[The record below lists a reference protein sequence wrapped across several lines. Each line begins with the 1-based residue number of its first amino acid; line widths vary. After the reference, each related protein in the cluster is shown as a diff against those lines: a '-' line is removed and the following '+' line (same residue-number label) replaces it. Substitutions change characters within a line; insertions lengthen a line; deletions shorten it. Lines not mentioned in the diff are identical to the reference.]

1 VHTSLSLSQIKGYS
15 TGQQKQ
21 HLTLNP
27 TGNHYNQQSEQSNE
41 TPGSGKATA
50 ELLKLRSTQTQ
61 DFKIRIKIL
70 QARQLDGNNIN
81 PRCTVNCAS
90 QVKHTS
96 SMQSTNSPFWDEVFF
111 FNFIS
116 SESKLF
122 PEIIRFDVQSV
133 ARFGR
138 NELIGSFKFDIGFVY
153 DEPAHEI
160 RNKWLLLAD
169 LEDPSGGP
177 KGYLKVS
184 VYVLKSGDEVPLTGD
199 NDSQEDNQDI
209 ESNLLKPPGISLRPA
224 TFTIKVY
231 QAEDLPRS

>member
-1 VHTSLSLSQIKGYS
+1 MKYIY
-15 TGQQKQ
+15 
-21 HLTLNP
+21 
-27 TGNHYNQQSEQSNE
+27 
-41 TPGSGKATA
+41 
-50 ELLKLRSTQTQ
+50 LL
-61 DFKIRIKIL
+61 FFFII
-70 QARQLDGNNIN
+70 
-81 PRCTVNCAS
+81 
-90 QVKHTS
+90 
-96 SMQSTNSPFWDEVFF
+96 FF

-122 PEIIRFDVQSV
+122 SEMIRFDVQNV

-153 DEPAHEI
+153 DEPSHEI
-160 RNKWLLLAD
+160 RNKWLLLSD
-169 LEDPSGGP
+169 LEDESGGP

-184 VYVLKSGDEVPLTGD
+184 VNVLRSGDEVLLSGEND
-199 NDSQEDNQDI
+199 NQDDNQDI

>member
-1 VHTSLSLSQIKGYS
+1 MDAKLNMSIVHTSLSLSQIKGYS

-61 DFKIRIKIL
+61 DFKIRIKI
-70 QARQLDGNNIN
+70 
-81 PRCTVNCAS
+81 S